1 MKLLVD
7 MNLSPDGVPLLA
19 SYGWE
24 ARHWS
29 TVGPGN
35 APDTELMR
43 WAREHL
49 HVIVTQD
56 LDFSQL
62 LFATRDAGPSVVRCS
77 PFPAIASGFVTFPFR
92 PPSSLSAMKRIR
104 RLGEFRVLGS
114 WCLVLGFFLF
124 ARNLFAGND
133 FTLFCVSDPG
143 GCLLKS
149 PPANEAARG

>member
-7 MNLSPDGVPLLA
+7 MNLSPDWVPLLA

-62 LFATRDAGPSVVRCS
+62 LFATRDAGPSVVLLR
-77 PFPAIASGFVTFPFR
+77 
-92 PPSSLSAMKRIR
+92 MDN
-104 RLGEFRVLGS
+104 EF
-114 WCLVLGFFLF
+114 
-124 ARNLFAGND
+124 
-133 FTLFCVSDPG
+133 DP
-143 GCLLKS
+143 
-149 PPANEAARG
+149 AARDHVCAAITLAESALSCGALLTVSGHRVRLRHLPISPAL